1 MNKLKI
7 LKDKIK
13 AMQEQ
18 YEKAVLEQQ
27 QKIGAVALSFYEK
40 GTIKDSELNA
50 AIAKIIGEDSKG
62 TMAKTDNNISAS
74 VE

>member
-18 YEKAVLEQQ
+18 YDKALIWQQ
-27 QKIGAVALSFYEK
+27 QKVGALVLSLYERDV
-40 GTIKDSELNA
+40 IKDDELKD
-50 AIAKIIGEDSKG
+50 AIAKIVGEDLKVASK
-62 TMAKTDNNISAS
+62 ADNNISKVA
-74 VE
+74 E